1 MHWLKAIKED
11 SSGCCENEKSCSIQI
26 NNLFVEERAK
36 WNTFFFLMKYEQK
49 NELYLTTID
58 KQVPQLI
65 LISFVGTD
73 VSARGSLM

>member
-1 MHWLKAIKED
+1 MHRLKAIKED
-11 SSGCCENEKSCSIQI
+11 SSGCCENEKSCLIQI

-58 KQVPQLI
+58 KQVPLLI
-65 LISFVGTD
+65 LIFLVGKD
-73 VSARGSLM
+73 VSVRGN